1 MKHEVVTRKWY
12 KMYLE
17 FHDNKVFFHTDVLL
31 WNKEVK
37 KQYLKD
43 FCAVV
48 MLHPDLYAMPYE
60 ADNKMVK
67 FGDILGFKVI
77 DHHECLDGI
86 KRKLF
91 KYERGV

>member
-1 MKHEVVTRKWY
+1 MKHEIVTRKWY
-12 KMYLE
+12 KMYVE
-17 FHDNKVFFHTDVLL
+17 FHDGLVFFHTDVLK
-31 WNKEVK
+31 WSKSVKE
-37 KQYLKD
+37 QYIKD
-43 FCAVV
+43 FTALT
-48 MLHPDLYAMPYE
+48 MFHPNLYAMPYE

-77 DHHECLDGI
+77 DTHECTDGI